1 MANLDRAI
9 KKRVVSILIGSIMF
23 FSSVYL
29 IDKVPFNLFEMIA
42 TFNPYILYYVGLIL
56 GAERIVF
63 GITNNKRLYY
73 LLMGEG
79 DLAAYIVFSMFFF
92 GIFMG
97 LYIGIYAIFMQGLL
111 LRVTEVLNGLSYVLF
126 AVSLWSMP

>member
-9 KKRVVSILIGSIMF
+9 KKRAVSILIGSIMF

>member
-1 MANLDRAI
+1 MANVDRTVT
-9 KKRVVSILIGSIMF
+9 KRIVSILIGSMMF

-29 IDKVPFNLFEMIA
+29 VDKVPFNLFEMIA

-56 GAERIVF
+56 GAERIIF

-79 DLAAYIVFSMFFF
+79 DLAAYVVFSRFFF

-97 LYIGIYAIFMQGLL
+97 LYIGIYALFLQGLF
-111 LRVTEVLNGLSYVLF
+111 VKIAEVINGISYVLF
-126 AVSLWSMP
+126 AIALWSLP

>member
-1 MANLDRAI
+1 MANVDRAI
-9 KKRVVSILIGSIMF
+9 KKRVVSIVIGSLMF

-29 IDKVPFNLFEMIA
+29 VDKVPFNLFEMIA

-63 GITNNKRLYY
+63 GVTNNKRLYY

-79 DLAAYIVFSMFFF
+79 DLAAYVVFSMFFF

-97 LYIGIYAIFMQGLL
+97 LYIGIYALFLQGLL
-111 LRVTEVLNGLSYVLF
+111 VKIAEVVNGISYVLF
-126 AVSLWSMP
+126 AIALWSLP

>member
-1 MANLDRAI
+1 MANVDRTVT
-9 KKRVVSILIGSIMF
+9 KRIVSILIGSMMF

-29 IDKVPFNLFEMIA
+29 VDKVPFNLFEMIA

-56 GAERIVF
+56 GAERIIF

-79 DLAAYIVFSMFFF
+79 DLAAYVVFSMFFF

-97 LYIGIYAIFMQGLL
+97 LYIGIYALFLQGLF
-111 LRVTEVLNGLSYVLF
+111 VKIAEVINGISYVLF
-126 AVSLWSMP
+126 AIALWSLP

>member
-1 MANLDRAI
+1 MANVDRAVTR
-9 KKRVVSILIGSIMF
+9 RVVSILIGSMMF

-29 IDKVPFNLFEMIA
+29 VDKVPFNLFEMIA

-56 GAERIVF
+56 GAERIIF

-79 DLAAYIVFSMFFF
+79 DLAAYVVFSMFFF

-97 LYIGIYAIFMQGLL
+97 LYIGIYALFLQGLL
-111 LRVTEVLNGLSYVLF
+111 VKIAEVVNGVSYILF
-126 AVSLWSMP
+126 AIALWSLP